1 MRKLEEGASNKARGK
16 GEGKSNR
23 EPEGREGQGG
33 TSQFG
38 LMKMPP
44 IEQSRNGTENGTD
57 ARETLKGCNVAK
69 MGQAECLAGLI
80 RIRQGAISC
89 NQARIR
95 HLREFYDSKFHSSL
109 KYLWELQIIYAKMA

>member
-1 MRKLEEGASNKARGK
+1 MKGRAIESQREGK
-16 GEGKSNR
+16 GRGD
-23 EPEGREGQGG
+23 

-44 IEQSRNGTENGTD
+44 IEQSRNGTENDTD

-80 RIRQGAISC
+80 RTRQGAISC

-95 HLREFYDSKFHSSL
+95 HLRELYDSKFHSSL